1 MSAHAKKETTERVR
15 VRLAGSAAFGYEIEI
30 GESLLAASGCTA
42 RRVLTPHASRAFIIS
57 NKKVY
62 DLYGTAVRE
71 SLRESDFETHVFLI
85 GDGER
90 YKSLRT
96 LEQSLNALQ
105 TAKIER
111 SDTVIALGGGVVGDL
126 AGLAAALYLRGISL
140 LQIPTTLLAQIDSS
154 VGGKTAVNTLHGKN
168 SIGAFHHPRAVI
180 VDALTLRTLP
190 ARELTAGWCEAVKQG
205 AIGSRKLFDATVRF
219 LLDEQTRQR
228 SAEDRTKRLRELIA
242 AQCRFKASIVAND
255 EREELGR
262 TDTRSRRIL
271 NFGHTIAHALEAVTH
286 YKRFRHGEAVGYGML
301 VAGEI
306 SVRAGLCDAVELEG
320 LRAAIALAGNLPRA
334 DDLDEESIL
343 RATIGDKKSVG
354 GEIKWVLLEKIGR
367 ARIVSGN
374 EIPPRILRASLRAGL
389 RHTS

>member
-1 MSAHAKKETTERVR
+1 MSAHAKKEITERVR
-15 VRLAGSAAFGYEIEI
+15 VRLAKSAAFGYEIEI

-62 DLYGTAVRE
+62 DLYGIAVRE

-111 SDTVIALGGGVVGDL
+111 SDVVVALGGGVVGDL
-126 AGLAAALYLRGISL
+126 AGLAAALYLRGIAV

-154 VGGKTAVNTLHGKN
+154 VGGKTAVNTVHGKN

-205 AIGSRKLFDATVRF
+205 AIGSRKLFNLTQRF
-219 LLDEQTRQR
+219 LLDKRTARR
-228 SAEDRTKRLRELIA
+228 NAEDRIKGLRELIA
-242 AQCRFKASIVAND
+242 AQCCFKASIVAND
-255 EREELGR
+255 EREELSR
-262 TDTRSRRIL
+262 TDTSSRRIL

-306 SVRAGLCDAVELEG
+306 SVRAGLCDAVELKG

-354 GEIKWVLLEKIGR
+354 GEIKWVLLEEIGR